1 MSDTTQN
8 ISRRTLIGGGGAL
21 VAASAFPCPA
31 LAQGLTEVH
40 VGIIN
45 AASDIGVFLG
55 DKRGWYKEEGISIKT
70 TVFRSAADM
79 VAPLSAGQLD
89 VGGGSASAGL
99 YNAFGR
105 GVKLRI
111 VADKAS
117 SQPGFGVNKCLVAK
131 KHVTSGRFKTMK
143 DLKGMKVAMN
153 GPGNSNWGSLWGYLK
168 SAGLNLDDV
177 ETTDLTYPNHVLALQ
192 NGSVDASITTEP
204 SATIALLGGE
214 AHLVQTDDVTRPN
227 HAIAQILY
235 SEKIATAGDLPKR
248 FMRAYLRTIRYVHG
262 ALKDGHYAGPKADEI
277 IEVLVERTPI
287 KDPKVFRTITPNGV
301 DPNGRIDVKTL
312 VEDFDVYKTKGWI
325 TAANVT
331 PQQAIDMSFVE
342 AAVKELGPYKPG

>member
-1 MSDTTQN
+1 MSETNHDL
-8 ISRRTLIGGGGAL
+8 SRRTLIGGGVAL
-21 VAASAFPCPA
+21 AAASAFPCPA
-31 LAQGLTEVH
+31 RAQGLTEVH

-45 AASDIGVFLG
+45 ASSDIGVFLG
-55 DKRGWYKEEGISIKT
+55 DTRGWYKEEGISIKT

-79 VAPLSAGQLD
+79 VAPLAAGQLD

-99 YNAFGR
+99 YNAYAR

-168 SAGLNLDDV
+168 AAGLTLDDV

-192 NGSVDASITTEP
+192 NGSVDAAITTEP
-204 SATIALLGGE
+204 SATVALLSGD
-214 AHLVQTDDVTRPN
+214 AHLVETDDVTRPN

-235 SEKIATAGDLPKR
+235 SEQISNAGDLPKR
-248 FMRAYLRTIRYVHG
+248 FMRAYLRTIRYVQ
-262 ALKDGHYAGPKADEI
+262 AAMKDGHYAGPRADEI
-277 IEVLVERTPI
+277 IDVLVEKTPI
-287 KDPKVFRTITPNGV
+287 KDAKVYRTITPNGV
-301 DPNGRIDVKTL
+301 DPNGRIDVKSL
-312 VEDFDVYKTKGWI
+312 VEDFEVYKTKGWI
-325 TAANVT
+325 TADVR
-331 PQQAIDMSFVE
+331 PEQLIDMSFVE
-342 AAVKELGPYKPG
+342 AAIKELGPYKPG